1 MSDSKKNDPLSD
13 LRELKYQTSATSL
26 NVLGI
31 STTNMNLKLTRPSTS
46 ESALDLALD
55 FAKKEFGAET
65 KMIKLRELDFR
76 ACEGYY
82 SRNVKACTW
91 PCTIS
96 TMDPNDGMNELYR
109 AMILWADVVLVATPI
124 RWGNPSSLYFKMVE
138 RLNCVQNQITLY
150 DKVLIKNKVAG
161 FIITGGQDNV
171 QHVAGDMQ
179 TFFTQLGFVFPPFD
193 FVGWSRGWTAED
205 TENNFQEF
213 SKSPYINRT
222 VHDLVDNSVRLLKA
236 IKTFDYKDFGTTLP
250 MRKDADKA

>member
-1 MSDSKKNDPLSD
+1 MKKSKQVDPLFD
-13 LRELKYQTSATSL
+13 LRNLKYETSSTSL

-46 ESALDLALD
+46 ESALQMALD
-55 FAKKEFGAET
+55 VAKEEFGAQT
-65 KMIKLRELDFR
+65 KMIKLRELNFKI
-76 ACEGYY
+76 CEGNY
-82 SRNVKACTW
+82 SRNAKACTW

-96 TMDPNDGMNELYR
+96 EDDPEDGMNELYR

-171 QHVAGDMQ
+171 QHVAGDLQ
-179 TFFTQLGFVFPPFD
+179 TFFTQLGFTLPPFD

-205 TENNFQEF
+205 MDHNVEEFQ
-213 SKSPYINRT
+213 KSPYIEKT
-222 VHDLVDNSVRLLKA
+222 VHKLVENSLSLLK
-236 IKTFDYKDFGTTLP
+236 KLK
-250 MRKDADKA
+250 K